1 MEVVKAF
8 NDNNLHTE
16 IIIKGSYEEPLFR
29 ANDIGEILEMGN
41 IRSTIQH
48 FDNTEK
54 RVHSMD
60 TSTGPKQVTFLT
72 EKGLYK
78 VLFKSRK
85 SIAERFQ
92 NWVCEVIKEIRLN
105 GVYDLQK
112 QLENKNK
119 EMEEKLNRQKELDN
133 EKFLLKEYDNV
144 GNMIYIINTEQYYSN
159 RIVMLLIFKLNL

>member
-1 MEVVKAF
+1 MEIVKAF

-16 IIIKGSYEEPLFR
+16 ILIKGTVNEPLFR
-29 ANDIGEILEMGN
+29 ASDIGEILEMGN

-54 RVHSMD
+54 HVHSMD

-85 SIAERFQ
+85 PIAERFQ
-92 NWVCEVIKEIRLN
+92 NWVCEVITPFNISN
-105 GVYDLQK
+105 ADFY
-112 QLENKNK
+112 
-119 EMEEKLNRQKELDN
+119 
-133 EKFLLKEYDNV
+133 
-144 GNMIYIINTEQYYSN
+144 TEQ
-159 RIVMLLIFKLNL
+159 II